1 MTGVKKTHWLRN
13 TLIVLIIC
21 GLAGSALAAVQF
33 LTEKN
38 AICASATIQF
48 TFKGADEGTAPNG
61 YRFDVSGISSDE
73 VLEKA
78 LEATELAGTYTA
90 DQLRDNLN
98 VMGVYPD
105 RIVEQMTK
113 YVSLLDEKAD
123 NQAAVTDFHATQ
135 YSISLYN
142 GFDNGISS
150 GKLTGLLKEI
160 IAAYRTYFA
169 KTYAPRLEIDEP
181 IRDLQEYDY
190 AQQLEAISGSV
201 GQQGRYARKMAE
213 VAPDFMLEQKG
224 FGDIVVLYQNLE
236 NDINRLN
243 AAITLNAVSKDKE
256 RLQENYK
263 TEIRTQTI
271 LAESLTEELKRIEDQ
286 VNAYD
291 KDGIIYVSA
300 SGRLQ
305 LVGNEESGTYDKLV
319 AKRKEVTDRIADA
332 NAAIALYQTRLD
344 DMTGTGTRTEEEEAD
359 APVEMNAAEA
369 EALRLDTE
377 ERIEALK
384 AKKKSVVSEFKTMLN
399 AYSAQEINEKS
410 VSATVVKYDAP
421 SLLTGKFI
429 YKAIFTAGPFCA
441 IGFIACMA
449 LLVRARRKEEKA

>member
-78 LEATELAGTYTA
+78 LEATELTGTYTA
-90 DQLRDNLN
+90 DQLRENLN
-98 VMGVYPD
+98 VTGVYPD
-105 RIVEQMTK
+105 RIAEQMTK
-113 YVSLLDEKAD
+113 YVSLLDETAD
-123 NQAAVTDFHATQ
+123 SQAAVTDFHATQ
-135 YSISLYN
+135 YRVSLYN

-213 VAPDFMLEQKG
+213 VAPDFMLDRKG
-224 FGDIVVLYQNLE
+224 FSDIAVKYQNLK
-236 NDINRLN
+236 NDVNRLN
-243 AAITLNAVSKDKE
+243 AAITLNAVSKDKK
-256 RLQENYK
+256 RLRESYK

-291 KDGIIYVSA
+291 KDGIIYVVA
-300 SGRLQ
+300 SNKLQ
-305 LVGNEESGTYDKLV
+305 MIGNEENSTYDKLV
-319 AKRKEVTDRIADA
+319 AKRKEVRDRIADA
-332 NAAIALYQTRLD
+332 NAVIALYQTRLD
-344 DMTGTGTRTEEEEAD
+344 DMTGTRTDEEEAD
-359 APVEMNAAEA
+359 APVEMNESEA

-399 AYSAQEINEKS
+399 AYSAQEINEKT

-421 SLLTGKFI
+421 SLFTGKFI